1 MEKVLTIAVPSYN
14 TQDEIDR
21 CLPTMLQHPDTARL
35 EILLVNDGSTDHTLE
50 KMRWYERHYPG
61 IVTVINKKTEGM
73 GLL

>member
-35 EILLVNDGSTDHTLE
+35 EILLVNDGSTDHTL
-50 KMRWYERHYPG
+50 
-61 IVTVINKKTEGM
+61 
-73 GLL
+73 